1 MINVKLEGAEEF
13 ERAIRRY
20 PKYSKQQALIMMTR
34 IKADYQRTIIR
45 SPWRIGGSGGGSP
58 VDTRALRDSHRYKIQ
73 PTELKID
80 VRPEIASRYGEAV
93 HEGTRRMEARP
104 WLDYATEKN
113 KSNRERQV
121 DDFLKAIVN
130 NLAK

>member
-1 MINVKLEGAEEF
+1 MINIKLEGAEAF
-13 ERAIRRY
+13 ERAIRENPGY
-20 PKYSKQQALIMMTR
+20 TKSQAMIMMTR

-45 SPWRIGGSGGGSP
+45 SPWRVGALSGGVP
-58 VDTRALRDSHRYKIQ
+58 VDTTTLRDAHRYQVK
-73 PTELKID
+73 PTKLKVD
-80 VRPEIASRYGEAV
+80 VRPEIANRYGEYV
-93 HEGTRRMEARP
+93 HEGTSKMEARP